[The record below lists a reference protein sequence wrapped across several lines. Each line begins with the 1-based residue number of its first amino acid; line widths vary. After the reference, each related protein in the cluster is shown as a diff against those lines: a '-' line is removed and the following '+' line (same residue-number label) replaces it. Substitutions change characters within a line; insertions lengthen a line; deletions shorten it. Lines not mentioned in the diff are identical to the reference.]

1 MPVEVLKKK
10 IDGVLKNQI
19 NAFDMATF
27 KAWGIDDDDIPDGEC
42 AGIVTKAVDS
52 RLWFM
57 AKNNCVA

>member
-1 MPVEVLKKK
+1 MEVLKKK
-10 IDGVLKNQI
+10 IDGVMKNQI
-19 NAFDMATF
+19 NAFDMAIF
-27 KAWGIDDDDIPDGEC
+27 KAWGIDDDIPDGEC